1 MKVGPQ
7 QNFAQKLPRI
17 YIVEPCVLSSRVSH
31 SCGRKIFNFVALNR
45 FIESPPPPF
54 FPRLRR
60 SLFAASSFAFTAPPP
75 KLHYARLQYRQL
87 RYTIL
92 VANMHPPRM
101 DFVLT
106 KRPEMERE
114 QVYMKINLAPCLD
127 NPYPDYLQEVFSAPT
142 NSWALVP
149 HFIWDNYVYSSK
161 IWSAVPKMVQ
171 T

>member
-1 MKVGPQ
+1 MFYRVELVILVVEKYSTSSHLTGSLKVLLLHFSRG
-7 QNFAQKLPRI
+7 FA
-17 YIVEPCVLSSRVSH
+17 V
-31 SCGRKIFNFVALNR
+31 R
-45 FIESPPPPF
+45 FL
-54 FPRLRR
+54 RLRR
-60 SLFAASSFAFTAPPP
+60 SLLR
-75 KLHYARLQYRQL
+75 LHRQNFITRLQYRQL